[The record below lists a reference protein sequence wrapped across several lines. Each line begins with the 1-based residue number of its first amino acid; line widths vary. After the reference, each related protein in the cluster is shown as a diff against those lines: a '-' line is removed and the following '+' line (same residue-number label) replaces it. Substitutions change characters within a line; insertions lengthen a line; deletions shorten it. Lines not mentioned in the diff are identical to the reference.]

1 MLNKLSEN
9 VFYIAGR
16 TNIGVITSSKN
27 ECIIID
33 SGIDENYGRRIL
45 KILSSNNLKIK
56 ALINTH
62 AHADHIGGN
71 KIIYERTNVKIYSS
85 FGEKPF
91 IENPLLEPLYL
102 YGAFPPKMLRNKL
115 FMAEP
120 TPIYDILEN
129 DFDGLK
135 IIKIP
140 GHSIDMIGILYEN
153 VAFIADALFSKEI
166 LEKHIIPYH
175 LNIKQAIE
183 TIKNLKE
190 LKNLLCIPSHGSPSK
205 DIEELIEVNFST
217 IMKIRNI
224 IIEELNIK
232 NKTIEELIKN
242 IIQRTLIKINNTGQY
257 SLIRS
262 AILSYLSWLEE
273 ENILEI
279 QISNNLPMVFLN
291 NDF

>member
-1 MLNKLSEN
+1 MLNRLSEN

-33 SGIDENYGRRIL
+33 SGIDENYDKRIL
-45 KILSSNNLKIK
+45 NILSSNNLKIK

-85 FGEKPF
+85 FEEKPF

-120 TPIYDILEN
+120 TPVYDILEN

-153 VAFIADALFSKEI
+153 IAFIADALFSKEI

-183 TIKNLKE
+183 TIENLKE

-205 DIEELIEVNFST
+205 NIEELIEVNLST

-242 IIQRTLIKINNTGQY
+242 IIQRILIKINNTGQY

-279 QISNNLPMVFLN
+279 QISDNSPMVCII
-291 NDF
+291 